1 MENTKNT
8 APKINKF
15 KSYVQYSGLGFQ
27 MIGIIGIFTF
37 AGIKLDENQ
46 GLKTPIY
53 TASLSLLGVLI
64 ALYTVIKSLKNI

>member
-1 MENTKNT
+1 MDTPKNA
-8 APKINKF
+8 APKNKKL

-27 MIGIIGIFTF
+27 MIAIIGIFTF

-53 TASLSLLGVLI
+53 TAFLSLVGVLI
-64 ALYTVIKSLKNI
+64 ALYTVLKSLKNI